1 MKQQR
6 CTQNSLEGPLW
17 ANEDGG
23 VKEADVRALGQKKG
37 GCLDPPRR
45 SNPANASDLV
55 LRNTERTD
63 YPHKSSI
70 RSAMPSAQPT
80 T

>member
-1 MKQQR
+1 MKQR
-6 CTQNSLEGPLW
+6 RSIPNSPKVLLLES
-17 ANEDGG
+17 EDGG
-23 VKEADVRALGQKKG
+23 VKEADDRALGHKKRG
-37 GCLDPPRR
+37 GCPDPPRR

-70 RSAMPSAQPT
+70 RSAMPSA
-80 T
+80 